1 MMPCTHCRIDD
12 KNQVKVADFGLSHQ
26 LFEREY
32 YRSKDHKAKLP
43 IKWMAL
49 ESLEDFVFTAKSDVV
64 CSLTLIICAY
74 VSLNEIFVVD
84 LLSQYFCG
92 QYTLNQVSQKS
103 TSGNPHGLFI
113 HSFISSM
120 RHYERIMPNVE
131 WAILSHVSCF
141 VQGEFH

>member
-1 MMPCTHCRIDD
+1 LLFLLHILFEKYSRCARVEKIQCHVLDIHCRIDD

-64 CSLTLIICAY
+64 CSLTL
-74 VSLNEIFVVD
+74 
-84 LLSQYFCG
+84 
-92 QYTLNQVSQKS
+92 
-103 TSGNPHGLFI
+103 
-113 HSFISSM
+113 SSVPVY
-120 RHYERIMPNVE
+120 H
-131 WAILSHVSCF
+131 
-141 VQGEFH
+141 